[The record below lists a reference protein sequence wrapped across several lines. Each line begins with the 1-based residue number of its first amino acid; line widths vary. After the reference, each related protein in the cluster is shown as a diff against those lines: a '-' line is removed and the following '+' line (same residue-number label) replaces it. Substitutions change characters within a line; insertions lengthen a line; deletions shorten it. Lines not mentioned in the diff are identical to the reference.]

1 MMTIYTVQQGDWLSK
16 IAIQKNLTVEQL
28 LQANPRLRPSPDLIL
43 AGEELNIPLTQT
55 QKRDLRL
62 KQEQEQ
68 EQQPTSGP
76 MSREQTPAKTDAA
89 MTLPEPA
96 FSGDKSTAQ
105 AQSEPLCQAKLY
117 EVVHITGEGAGGFYV
132 LNEAQSDALREEITT
147 NEALMKEYAELC
159 KNAPD
164 DAASDS
170 ARLTHVNTKKDW
182 LIKAAERQ
190 LIPIKEPKPEE
201 EQSYTDETQEL
212 DNQLQRLEKLRLEVQ
227 DYLPLAI
234 FRDGN
239 AQEVNWSRLRTKVLI
254 QLDHSIA
261 VKERRLADYS
271 SGQPKKVSDAS
282 NQAPPEVKVRTS
294 DLKSPK
300 TATRARVVELIV
312 FSQSERWRYVSA
324 AFLEQPQQKAQWLK
338 VSNSSKIKQIIAG
351 SKTGAPQAVATELL
365 DHIREDVNKS
375 KENFKAELK
384 QCEAKTD
391 GDAVFS
397 VLYKELFNASTNV
410 DRDPSDSVFA
420 ADADAQLLRF
430 AAVASTG
437 ATNFDPREGP
447 IEIGGK
453 AKASLALLE
462 GKINASLSLP
472 SAAGYTCA
480 ITYRDGEG
488 QEVRHSFGAYRLQGE
503 LALSCFVGAKVEVE
517 AKASVGDAAQ
527 AAYYHAANPGEAIGS
542 ASALLAPAIEMG
554 INPSGGVGFKGEAF
568 AGGQA
573 GGQLSGSLE
582 WKAPERPRQEE
593 PAAKPQEEEAPDWN
607 SLMELKA
614 EGNLAL
620 GIGGGLDFGL
630 RLIDAELR
638 FYAHGR
644 LVFGPGAAGG
654 FGGKV
659 DGDKILDLV
668 LMVFDVLAEVD
679 YRYLLNVDDDVF
691 ESFYLGLLKAFT
703 VPGETLQK
711 VFLDSFHDL
720 LDWGRYRQEIKD
732 QAKELAKNIN
742 ANKYKVR
749 LKQLPPE
756 TLGMML
762 HTLSETFVEVREEQQ
777 ETAIIKLLEN
787 VQTWRHFIK
796 ALEHMSVTG
805 ENSNPLHSL
814 DRLNA
819 ILDGTQQR
827 EFNNWIAR
835 LKDEGQSPRVAP
847 YTLVNINQKLG
858 LVEKQMLA
866 CRSGNQ
872 ATGTRVV

>member
-1 MMTIYTVQQGDWLSK
+1 MTIYTVQQGDWLSK
-16 IAIQKNLTVEQL
+16 IAIQKGLTVEQL
-28 LQANPRLRPSPDLIL
+28 LQANPRLRPNPDLIL

-62 KQEQEQ
+62 KQEL

-96 FSGDKSTAQ
+96 FSGDKSTTQ

-117 EVVHITGEGAGGFYV
+117 EIVHITGEGAGGFYV

-212 DNQLQRLEKLRLEVQ
+212 NNQLQRLEKLRLAVQ

-300 TATRARVVELIV
+300 TATKARVVELIV
-312 FSQSERWRYVSA
+312 FSQSDRWRYVSA
-324 AFLEQPQQKAQWLK
+324 AFLEQTQLKAQWLK
-338 VSNSSKIKQIIAG
+338 VSNSSKIKQIIA
-351 SKTGAPQAVATELL
+351 SSQNGAPQAVAKELL

-397 VLYKELFNASTNV
+397 VLYKELFNVSTNV

-453 AKASLALLE
+453 AKASFALLE
-462 GKINASLSLP
+462 GRVNASLSLP

-480 ITYRDGEG
+480 ITYRDGDG

-503 LALSCFVGAKVEVE
+503 LALSCFVGAKVEVEVE

-582 WKAPERPRQEE
+582 WKAPLRPKQEE
-593 PAAKPQEEEAPDWN
+593 AAPEPQEEEAPDWS
-607 SLMELKA
+607 SLMEMKA

-620 GIGGGLDFGL
+620 GIGAGLDFGL
-630 RLIDAELR
+630 RMERTDLI
-638 FYAHGR
+638 FYCHGR

-654 FGGKV
+654 IGGKV

-668 LMVFDVLAEVD
+668 VMVCDVLTEVD
-679 YRYLLNVDDDVF
+679 YRYLLNVDREVF
-691 ESFYLGLLKAFT
+691 ENFYLGLLKAFT
-703 VPGETLQK
+703 EPGETLKK
-711 VFLDSFHDL
+711 VFDSSL
-720 LDWGRYRQEIKD
+720 SELSRWGEFRQLQKEN
-732 QAKELAKNIN
+732 ARELARNIN
-742 ANKYKVR
+742 VNKYEVR

-835 LKDEGQSPRVAP
+835 LKDEGQPPRVAP
-847 YTLVNINQKLG
+847 YTLVKISEKLG

-866 CRSGNQ
+866 CRRGNQ
-872 ATGTRVV
+872 TTDTRVV